1 MARALRRILALSLAL
16 GAVPAVAVAQ
26 DGATVQG
33 TVMSSEGTPL
43 SSATVL
49 IEGLNLGTLSR
60 EDGRYS
66 IAVPGA
72 RVRGQRVQ
80 ITARRVGYRAET
92 VPITLTN
99 GVVTQDFRLEVN
111 PLRLGEQVVTGAGTV
126 TTQEKLGVSIDRV
139 DADVIQR
146 ANEPNVVNALA
157 AKAPN
162 VLVTSQSGE
171 PGASSY
177 IQIRGAKS
185 IQGTG
190 QPLFVVDG
198 VPIDNTTLST
208 GSFLASTVSPNR
220 ASDINPADIES
231 VEILKGAAAAAIYG
245 ARAANGVV
253 LITTKS
259 GRSGQTRFSLRSS
272 FGMDEVTHA
281 VPLQRSFGQGFGGVA
296 STTSAYSFGPP
307 ISGESFDHWDEMF
320 ENGYTF
326 DNTLTVSGGNER
338 TTFYLSGGRTDQE
351 GTIVGPNNWYDRT
364 TVRVK
369 GTHRLLDNLQ
379 VGGNASYVD
388 ARGEFIQKGSNISG
402 LLLGALRTPPNFNNQ
417 NWLDTLP
424 SGQILHRSY
433 RVQNPT
439 RVAAP
444 RGYDNP
450 FWVVN
455 RFTNTSDLNRAYGN
469 VNAEYQPL
477 SWLQFRYTFGADYYT
492 DSRLEAQPPS
502 SSNFPTGQLLRAD
515 FTNYQWDHN
524 LVGTANWTLNPNVE
538 GTLTLGQNLNSRTF
552 RQLYV
557 TGRNWIATEDPLQ
570 LDNTIDQEP
579 DEYESVVHTE
589 SYFGQATFDL
599 YNQLFLTAA
608 VRNDGFSSFAQS
620 DRRHWFPKFS
630 AAWTFTEALKMDNSW
645 LEYGKLRGA
654 WGVAGR
660 EPGVYVTLPTFSLGS
675 IQDSWGPFLRP
686 VQAGNGGTR
695 TGGTLAQPNI
705 KPERTREIEAGLDLG
720 LIRNK
725 VDLGFT
731 YYDSRSEDVIFAS
744 PLAPSSGYSTQ
755 ANNAATITN
764 KGVEITLN
772 ARPITTPDLSW
783 DFGVT
788 WSRNRN
794 KVVDLA
800 GFQFIDVN
808 GAFAGAPTTAFEGYS
823 VGVIRGNDFARCGRG
838 LVIPG
843 VGDIDQLCG
852 GAAAGALF
860 IDVDGF
866 PVLDPNTRVI
876 SNPEPDWQSSIRT
889 SLTLFKRLQIA
900 GLLDIREGG
909 TIWNGTKGALYNF
922 GTHKDTE
929 IRGQQVVF
937 GESWQPQAVAGPGA
951 GTPVVLDENWF
962 AGLGSG
968 FGPVASQFIEDGS
981 FVKLREIS
989 VGYTFDQ
996 AFVRQRLGLSSIDL
1010 RVAGR
1015 NLHTWTDYT
1024 GIDPETNLAGAET
1037 QAQGVD
1043 YFNNPQTRSFVF
1055 TLTLNR

>member
-1 MARALRRILALSLAL
+1 
-16 GAVPAVAVAQ
+16 
-26 DGATVQG
+26 
-33 TVMSSEGTPL
+33 MSSEGTPL
-43 SSATVL
+43 ASATVL

-60 EDGRYS
+60 EDGRYT

-99 GVVTQDFRLEVN
+99 GVITQDFRLDVN

-126 TTQEKLGVSIDRV
+126 TTQEKLGVAIDRV
-139 DADVIQR
+139 GSEAIER
-146 ANEPNVVNALA
+146 SNEANVVNALA

-198 VPIDNTTLST
+198 TPIDNTTLST

-231 VEILKGAAAAAIYG
+231 VEILKGAAASAIYG

-272 FGMDEVTHA
+272 TSIDKVSQG

-307 ISGESFDHWDEMF
+307 ISGESFDHWSEMF
-320 ENGYTF
+320 ETGYSF

-338 TTFYLSGGRTDQE
+338 TTFYLSGSRLDQN
-351 GTIVGPNNWYDRT
+351 GTIVGPKNWYDRT
-364 TVRVK
+364 SLRLK

-379 VGGNASYVD
+379 VGGNVSYVD

-402 LLLGALRTPPNFNNQ
+402 LLLGALRTPPSFNNQ

-433 RVQNPT
+433 RVQNPVS
-439 RVAAP
+439 VASP

-455 RFTNTSDLNRAYGN
+455 MFTNSSDLNRSYGN
-469 VNAEYQPL
+469 INAEYQPTN
-477 SWLQFRYTFGADYYT
+477 WLQFRYTFGADYYT
-492 DSRLEAQPPS
+492 DSRLEGQPPS
-502 SSNFPTGQLLRAD
+502 SSNFPAGQILRAD

-524 LVGTANWTLNPNVE
+524 LLGTANWRLNPDVE
-538 GTLTLGQNLNSRTF
+538 GTFTLGQNLNSRTF

-557 TGRNWIATEDPLQ
+557 TGTSWIATEDPLQ
-570 LDNTIDQEP
+570 LDNTIDQVP

-589 SYFGQATFDL
+589 SYFGQATVDL
-599 YNQLFLTAA
+599 YNQLFLTGA
-608 VRNDGFSSFAQS
+608 VRNDGFSTFAQS
-620 DRRHWFPKFS
+620 DRRHWFPKVS
-630 AAWTFTEALKMDNSW
+630 AAWTFTEAFQPGDW
-645 LEYGKLRGA
+645 LEFGKLRAA
-654 WGVAGR
+654 WGIAGR
-660 EPGVYVTLPTFSLGS
+660 EPGVYVTLPSYSLGI
-675 IQDSWGPFLRP
+675 IQDSWGPYLRP
-686 VQAGNGGTR
+686 VQGGNGGTR

-705 KPERTREIEAGLDLG
+705 QPERTREVEVGLDLG

-725 VDLGFT
+725 VDLGLT
-731 YYDSRSEDVIFAS
+731 YYDSRSEDVIFTA
-744 PLAPSSGYSTQ
+744 PLAPSSGYTSQ
-755 ANNAATITN
+755 ANNAATISN
-764 KGVEITLN
+764 KGFEVVFN

-794 KVVDLA
+794 KVLDLA
-800 GFQFIDVN
+800 GFDFIDIN
-808 GAFAGAPTTAFEGYS
+808 GAFAGAPTTAFEGYG

-838 LVIPG
+838 LNIDG
-843 VGDIDQLCG
+843 MDIDALCG
-852 GAAAGALF
+852 NAAAGALF
-860 IDVDGF
+860 IGDDGF
-866 PVLDPNTRVI
+866 PILDPNTRVI
-876 SNPEPDWQSSIRT
+876 SDPEPDWQAGIRT
-889 SLTLFKRLQIA
+889 SLTLFKRLQVS
-900 GLLDIREGG
+900 GLLDIRQGG

-937 GESWQPQAVAGPGA
+937 GEDWMPQATAGPGA
-951 GTPVVLDENWF
+951 GTSVVLDENWF

-981 FVKLREIS
+981 FVKLREIAL
-989 VGYTFDQ
+989 GYTFDQ
-996 AFVRQRLGLSSIDL
+996 PFVRQRLGLSSIDV